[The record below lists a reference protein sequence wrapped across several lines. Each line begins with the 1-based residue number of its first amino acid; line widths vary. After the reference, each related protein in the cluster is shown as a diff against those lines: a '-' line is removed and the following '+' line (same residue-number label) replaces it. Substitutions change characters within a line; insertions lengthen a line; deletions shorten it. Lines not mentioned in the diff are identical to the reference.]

1 MVLGDAD
8 LEQAVNAAVFGKFLH
23 QGQICMAINRIIVE
37 DSLYDAFAARFV
49 ERVGSPRRRS
59 AARRYRGRADRQRA
73 PARRPAGKIRLARQ
87 EGAKPLYEGG
97 VDGQLLAPHVFG
109 EVSATMEIARDEIF
123 GPLVGLL
130 RARDEAHALELA
142 NASEYGLSSAVFS
155 RDLERAVRFARQLR
169 AG

>member
-1 MVLGDAD
+1 
-8 LEQAVNAAVFGKFLH
+8 
-23 QGQICMAINRIIVE
+23 
-37 DSLYDAFAARFV
+37 
-49 ERVGSPRRRS
+49 
-59 AARRYRGRADRQRA
+59 
-73 PARRPAGKIRLARQ
+73 
-87 EGAKPLYEGG
+87 

-109 EVSATMEIARDEIF
+109 EVTATMEIARDEIF

-169 AG
+169 AGMTHVNDIPVN